1 MSRLTTLAEAL
12 ADHPGLESSRLKQDR
27 LELAAVPGAVSV
39 LVELLTHEYG
49 FEFATLLAEDLDCG
63 FTLHYFF
70 FHPADHVLVSIGT
83 SASGELPTISD
94 RIYAADLYEREAE
107 DLFGLHF
114 SGHPFLGD
122 FVLHDDVW
130 PEAVAPM
137 CRRYAATTP
146 SASAERAS
154 TWHPRRQLTESGS
167 VVFPVGPVW
176 GDYLEAGLYVLEGP
190 GEQIR
195 LAHTRLFYKYRAV
208 EKIAEGLPVPAVL
221 LLAERFSG
229 NAAVAHALALCQ
241 AAERI
246 SHTVVPERARRLRV
260 VLAEL
265 ERMRY
270 HMAVM
275 AELAGSTGLA
285 VGKAMGQELE
295 EALLRL
301 AARVGGHR
309 YLFGLIAPGGLAR
322 DLDAGALATLGAEL
336 PLIVTRIRRYRRLLE
351 ASSSFLDRIEEVGAL
366 DAALTARYATV
377 GPVGR
382 ASGRSLD
389 LRCALPYAGYAC
401 LPPTV
406 AVESEG
412 DGYAR
417 MRVFFHE
424 IEDSGALIGAALDAL
439 PSGAAATGWEP
450 CEGSALGW
458 AEAPS
463 GAFFDWLRLDA
474 DGRVQR
480 WSAGTPGYRNWH
492 AFHRAVEGATFQDFP
507 IIMASFGLSVAEN
520 DR

>member
-1 MSRLTTLAEAL
+1 MSRLTTLATAL
-12 ADHPGLESSRLKQDR
+12 FADLGLKSSLPEPDHLHLDTAPRR
-27 LELAAVPGAVSV
+27 VRTLA
-39 LVELLTHEYG
+39 ELLIHDHG
-49 FEFATLLAEDLDCG
+49 FEFAKLLVEDLG
-63 FTLHYFF
+63 SNVALRFFF
-70 FHPADHVLVSIGT
+70 FHPEDYVLVSIET
-83 SASGELPTISD
+83 DASENLPTISD
-94 RIYAADLYEREAE
+94 SIHAADWYEREAE

-130 PEAVAPM
+130 PEDIAPM
-137 CRRYAATTP
+137 RRRYAASTQ
-146 SASAERAS
+146 SASAVGAS
-154 TWHPRRQLTESGS
+154 TWQPRQQLTEAGS

-176 GDYLEAGLYVLEGP
+176 GDFSEAGLYILEGP

-229 NAAVAHALALCQ
+229 NSAVAHALALCQ

-246 SHTVVPERARRLRV
+246 SHTVVPERAQRLRM

-270 HMAVM
+270 HMAVL

-295 EALLRL
+295 EVLLRL

-309 YLFGLIAPGGLAR
+309 YLFGLIVPGGLAR
-322 DLDAGALATLGAEL
+322 DLDAEALALLASEL
-336 PLIVTRIRRYRRLLE
+336 PPLLTRIHHYRRLLE
-351 ASSSFLDRIEEVGAL
+351 ASSSFLDRIEEMGVL
-366 DAALTARYATV
+366 TAADTARYTTV

-382 ASGRSLD
+382 ASGRGQD
-389 LRCALPYAGYAC
+389 LRCKLPYADYAKF
-401 LPPTV
+401 PPAV
-406 AVESEG
+406 ALESEG

-417 MRVFFHE
+417 MRVFFQE
-424 IEDSGALIGAALDAL
+424 IENSGALLHTVLGAL
-439 PSGAAATGWEP
+439 PAGAVHTHWEP
-450 CEGSALGW
+450 CEGSAVGW
-458 AEAPS
+458 AEAPC

-474 DGRVQR
+474 EGHVRR

-492 AFHRAVEGATFQDFP
+492 AFHHAVEDTAFQDFP

>member
-1 MSRLTTLAEAL
+1 MSRLTTLATAL
-12 ADHPGLESSRLKQDR
+12 AKHPGLEPPRIDQDQMK
-27 LELAAVPGAVSV
+27 LTVASGAVSD
-39 LVELLTHEYG
+39 LVELLTREYG

-63 FTLHYFF
+63 FTLHYSF
-70 FHPADHVLVSIGT
+70 FHPADHLLVLIET
-83 SASGELPTISD
+83 STSGEMPTISD
-94 RIYAADLYEREAE
+94 RIYAADWHEREAE

-114 SGHPFLGD
+114 SGHPLLGD
-122 FVLHDDVW
+122 FVLHDDAW
-130 PEAVAPM
+130 PEAVTPM
-137 CRRYAATTP
+137 RRRYAVTTP
-146 SASAERAS
+146 SASTDRAS

-167 VVFPVGPVW
+167 IVFPVGPVW
-176 GDYLEAGLYVLEGP
+176 GDYSEAGLYVLEGP
-190 GEQIR
+190 GEEIR

-221 LLAERFSG
+221 LLAERCSG
-229 NAAVAHALALCQ
+229 NAAVAHALALCH
-241 AAERI
+241 AVERI
-246 SHTVVPERARRLRV
+246 SHTVVPARARRLRV

-270 HMAVM
+270 HMAVL
-275 AELAGSTGLA
+275 AGLAGSTGLA

-295 EALLRL
+295 EMLLRL

-322 DLDAGALATLGAEL
+322 DLDAGALAALDAEL
-336 PLIVTRIRRYRRLLE
+336 PSLLARIRRYRRLLE
-351 ASSSFLDRIEEVGAL
+351 ASSSFLDRIEEVGVL
-366 DAALTARYATV
+366 DTATTTRYATV
-377 GPVGR
+377 GPVGH
-382 ASGRSLD
+382 ASGRALD
-389 LRCALPYAGYAC
+389 LRHALPYADYAR
-401 LPPTV
+401 LIPAV

-417 MRVFFHE
+417 MRMFFHE
-424 IEDSGALIGAALDAL
+424 IEASGALIGAALDAL
-439 PSGAAATGWEP
+439 PTGAPAAGWEP

-474 DGRVQR
+474 AGCVRR

-492 AFHRAVEGATFQDFP
+492 AFHRAVEGAAFQDFP

>member
-1 MSRLTTLAEAL
+1 MSRFEILVTAL
-12 ADHPGLESSRLKQDR
+12 AGHPGLTSFRIEQDHLKLAVVPAAIPTLVEVLTQEHAF
-27 LELAAVPGAVSV
+27 ELATV
-39 LVELLTHEYG
+39 LVEDLDG
-49 FEFATLLAEDLDCG
+49 GATLRYA
-63 FTLHYFF
+63 F
-70 FHPADHVLVSIGT
+70 FHPVDHVLVSIGT

-94 RIYAADLYEREAE
+94 RIHAADWHEREAE

-146 SASAERAS
+146 SASSERAA
-154 TWHPRRQLTESGS
+154 TWQPRHQLTEPGS

-176 GDYLEAGLYVLEGP
+176 GDYPEAGLYVLEGP

-208 EKIAEGLPVPAVL
+208 EKIAEGQSLPAVL

-229 NAAVAHALALCQ
+229 SAAVAHAVALCQ

-246 SHTVVPERARRLRV
+246 AHTEVPERARRLRV

-270 HMAVM
+270 HMAVL

-285 VGKAMGQELE
+285 IGKAMGQELE
-295 EALLRL
+295 EELLRL

-322 DLDAGALATLGAEL
+322 DLDAGALAVLSTEL
-336 PLIVTRIRRYRRLLE
+336 PALLIRIRRYRRRLE
-351 ASSSFLDRIEEVGAL
+351 VSSSFLDRIEEMGVL
-366 DAALTARYATV
+366 DAANTARYATV

-382 ASGRSLD
+382 ASGRALD
-389 LRCALPYAGYAC
+389 LRCALPYAGYAR
-401 LPPTV
+401 LIPAV

-417 MRVFFHE
+417 MRIFFHE

-439 PSGAAATGWEP
+439 PSGAAAVSWEP
-450 CEGSALGW
+450 CAGSALGW
-458 AEAPS
+458 AEAPA

-492 AFHRAVEGATFQDFP
+492 AFHRAVEGAAFQDFP

>member
-1 MSRLTTLAEAL
+1 MSRLTTLAAAL
-12 ADHPGLESSRLKQDR
+12 ADQPGLETSRTESDHLQFNAAPER
-27 LELAAVPGAVSV
+27 VRALAES
-39 LVELLTHEYG
+39 LIHDHG
-49 FEFATLLAEDLDCG
+49 FEFAKLLVEDLDNYVA
-63 FTLHYFF
+63 LHFFF
-70 FHPADHVLVSIGT
+70 FHPVDHVLVSIET
-83 SASGELPTISD
+83 DASEELPTISD
-94 RIYAADLYEREAE
+94 SIYAADWYEREAE

-130 PEAVAPM
+130 PEDIAPM
-137 CRRYAATTP
+137 RRRYAATTP
-146 SASAERAS
+146 STSTGGTS
-154 TWHPRRQLTESGS
+154 TWQPRHQLTESGS

-176 GDYLEAGLYVLEGP
+176 GDFSEAGLYILEGP

-208 EKIAEGLPVPAVL
+208 EKIAEGLSVPAVL

-246 SHTVVPERARRLRV
+246 SHTVVPERALRLRM

-270 HMAVM
+270 HMAVL
-275 AELAGSTGLA
+275 AELAGATGLA
-285 VGKAMGQELE
+285 MGKAMGQELE
-295 EALLRL
+295 EVLLRL

-309 YLFGLIAPGGLAR
+309 YLFGLIVPGGLAR
-322 DLDAGALATLGAEL
+322 DLGAEALALLATEL
-336 PLIVTRIRRYRRLLE
+336 PSLLMRVDRYRRLLE
-351 ASSSFLDRIEEVGAL
+351 ASSSFLDRIEEMGVL
-366 DAALTARYATV
+366 DAADTVRYTTV

-382 ASGRSLD
+382 ASGRDQD
-389 LRCALPYAGYAC
+389 LRCALPYADYAQF
-401 LPPTV
+401 PPAV
-406 AVESEG
+406 AIESEG

-417 MRVFFHE
+417 MRVFFRE
-424 IEDSGALIGAALDAL
+424 IENAGTLLRGALDAL
-439 PSGAAATGWEP
+439 PSGAVSTHWAP
-450 CEGSALGW
+450 CEGAAPGW

-463 GAFFDWLRLDA
+463 GAFFDWLRIDA
-474 DGRVQR
+474 QGHVQR

-492 AFHRAVEGATFQDFP
+492 AFHRAVEDTAFQDFP